1 MLRPRKDHLS
11 LYEKVALGAKAYSPQ
26 PTLGTREGENYIRP
40 APPSAKIIREEVE
53 AEVDSSELTAL
64 VVTESSK
71 LVHGQQAL
79 ISKLANTCRML
90 ERERDFWKKRRKPLS
105 HRGFFGKTLMRANG
119 LRPFANSLPGNSTR
133 IRRAYQVRK
142 RPCAAAC
149 SNPSGRRLTRSPKA
163 ISVVEPVSD
172 GHPRRVTWLLNAK
185 ISSFGNFD

>member
-53 AEVDSSELTAL
+53 AEFDSSELTAL

-79 ISKLANTCRML
+79 ISKLANTCRIL
-90 ERERDFWKKRRKPLS
+90 ERERDFWKKKAEASVPQ
-105 HRGFFGKTLMRANG
+105 GIFWENPDEGE
-119 LRPFANSLPGNSTR
+119 R
-133 IRRAYQVRK
+133 IEAVRK
-142 RPCAAAC
+142 LLARELHPDKAGLSSSEAALR
-149 SNPSGRRLTRSPKA
+149 SSLFQSIWPQIDQITKSHKRR
-163 ISVVEPVSD
+163 
-172 GHPRRVTWLLNAK
+172 
-185 ISSFGNFD
+185 